1 MAVGLFGCSMLIS
14 CSSAIVMGACAL
26 GAAIFCSKKK

>member
-1 MAVGLFGCSMLIS
+1 MALGLFGCSMLIS